1 MNAALGCVLTETS
14 SAVASVS
21 IMLALVGSPVL
32 KPVGARS
39 LTARLRI
46 LAKSMFAFYGRTMRW
61 FDLLSA
67 ELVEVPAL
75 ARAQAAFWRSIHQ
88 LYEQALAGS
97 EDDART
103 DPRCRTRAIRRTRV
117 TAVDFAPSAIAKARA
132 NASDAGVDVDF
143 VIDDTTTL
151 ATVSGTFDILVDYG
165 TFDDLST
172 RQRCLRRSSHVAGKT
187 WFEVLALVLEWEVKT
202 WERLASAILPVTGI
216 ALQPGEGER
225 WFTSAFDIKQVAG
238 ETGLKTWPRGWDAY
252 LMTRR

>member
-1 MNAALGCVLTETS
+1 
-14 SAVASVS
+14 
-21 IMLALVGSPVL
+21 MLAILADIRVPDSSIF
-32 KPVGARS
+32 VGARS
-39 LTARLRI
+39 VTARLRI
-46 LAKSMFAFYGRTMRW
+46 LTKSMFAFYERTMRW
-61 FDLLSA
+61 LDLLSA

-143 VIDDTTTL
+143 VIDDITTL

-172 RQRCLRRSSHVAGKT
+172 RQRAAYVDRVTS
-187 WFEVLALVLEWEVKT
+187 LAKPGSKFLLWCFEWEAKA

-216 ALQPGEGER
+216 ALQPGEVER
-225 WFTSAFDIKQVAG
+225 WFTSAFDIKLVAG
-238 ETGLKTWPRGWDAY
+238 ETGLKTYAAGVR
-252 LMTRR
+252 TS